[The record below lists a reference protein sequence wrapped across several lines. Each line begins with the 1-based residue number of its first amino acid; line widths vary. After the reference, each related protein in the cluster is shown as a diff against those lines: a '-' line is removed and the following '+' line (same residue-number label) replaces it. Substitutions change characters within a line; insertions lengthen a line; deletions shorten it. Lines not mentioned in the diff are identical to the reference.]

1 MCPAALGFFATGSSS
16 FAAADNLDDDDDDEA
31 GDTLDEDAT
40 ADTLDE
46 DEDATAD
53 NCDDGDKAA
62 FSSIVLPPA
71 PTRSGAYLKTLAM
84 VALTDTSVLVLKSF
98 LTDSVNRRQ
107 YLIHMNA

>member
-16 FAAADNLDDDDDDEA
+16 FAAAANLDDDDDEA

-53 NCDDGDKAA
+53 NFDDGDKAT

-98 LTDSVNRRQ
+98 LTDSVNQRQ

>member
-16 FAAADNLDDDDDDEA
+16 FAAADTLDDDDDEA

-46 DEDATAD
+46 DATAD
-53 NCDDGDKAA
+53 NCDDGDKAT

-98 LTDSVNRRQ
+98 LTDSVNRKQ

>member
-16 FAAADNLDDDDDDEA
+16 FAAADNLDDDDDEA

-46 DEDATAD
+46 DATAD
-53 NCDDGDKAA
+53 NCDDGDKAT

>member
-1 MCPAALGFFATGSSS
+1 MP
-16 FAAADNLDDDDDDEA
+16 FAAADN
-31 GDTLDEDAT
+31 LDEDAT

-46 DEDATAD
+46 DEGADNCDEDVTAD

>member
-16 FAAADNLDDDDDDEA
+16 FAAADNLDDDDDEA
-31 GDTLDEDAT
+31 G
-40 ADTLDE
+40 DTLDE

-53 NCDDGDKAA
+53 NFDDGDKAT

-98 LTDSVNRRQ
+98 LTDSVNQRQ

>member
-16 FAAADNLDDDDDDEA
+16 FAAADTLDDDGDEA

-53 NCDDGDKAA
+53 NCDDGDKAT

-84 VALTDTSVLVLKSF
+84 VALTDTSVPVLKSF